1 MHCSLWRRVILQR
14 FSHRICVGRNNL
26 ELILIL
32 IQFWF
37 QFRFL
42 FWLWFKFQFPFW
54 YQFWIWFRYSTNV
67 SIRKNWRLF
76 WLEFR
81 SDGRK
86 VHIYQQTRCRQNSSE
101 FLPQKKQMIAEFL
114 LEKKQNSPGW
124 KISVKNL
131 NTPDILNCVTNKTE
145 PIIRKHT
152 YIKNP
157 HCGMH
162 VQNCCL
168 CATK

>member
-1 MHCSLWRRVILQR
+1 MFPLGKIGD
-14 FSHRICVGRNNL
+14 FSDWNSDRTV
-26 ELILIL
+26 E
-32 IQFWF
+32 
-37 QFRFL
+37 
-42 FWLWFKFQFPFW
+42 KFIF
-54 YQFWIWFRYSTNV
+54 IS
-67 SIRKNWRLF
+67 RL
-76 WLEFR
+76 
-81 SDGRK
+81 D
-86 VHIYQQTRCRQNSSE
+86 VDSSE